1 MQNVWSFSSWETESD
16 DTLSIHHCD
25 WHVTGAILPADINR
39 LLNLFPLINNI
50 WKSWQLVSFTR
61 CDILLVMRSPEISW
75 VLFSDRS
82 DFIKACVCNRWWDL
96 DLQLWRE
103 TPVSYQYLHIPP
115 SSSPLVQD
123 EITGYINRYLR
134 GLWICRG
141 QERSKKQWVG
151 ISRHNILPTCQ
162 YFLKHSGRLAMP
174 MCARIFFHLKAE
186 NITLLKKGNNM
197 LLCPF
202 FKGRPAGSCRPG
214 KIRKLLSQM
223 TLSLY

>member
-1 MQNVWSFSSWETESD
+1 MTTGELRTMWYTPGDEVSWNLLGAFFQTAV
-16 DTLSIHHCD
+16 TLLK
-25 WHVTGAILPADINR
+25 HVSLTDG
-39 LLNLFPLINNI
+39 
-50 WKSWQLVSFTR
+50 V
-61 CDILLVMRSPEISW
+61 
-75 VLFSDRS
+75 
-82 DFIKACVCNRWWDL
+82 

-123 EITGYINRYLR
+123 EIRGNIIRYLC
-134 GLWICRG
+134 GLWICRR
-141 QERSKKQWVG
+141 QERSKKQRVW

-162 YFLKHSGRLAMP
+162 YFLTHGGRF
-174 MCARIFFHLKAE
+174 FFHLKAE
-186 NITLLKKGNNM
+186 NITLLQNGNNI

-202 FKGRPAGSCRPG
+202 FKGWPAGRCRPG